1 MDIAAGGA
9 GRRTGGGVGSV
20 RRECAAIGC
29 AALTLTRAGRRPAR
43 PPTMPSPQAISPG
56 GWPAATTPRGGGA
69 AVAVALEVRPDGRVT
84 VSLTP
89 RAPSGLGAIA
99 ARLWA
104 AAASPPRRRGGVSS
118 APPRSAPGAAAVLA
132 AFADAA
138 SSHVGL
144 VPHHTPRRR
153 GRPAL
158 PRLRRRPR
166 APPLPPCS
174 APLAALRD
182 AERGGASLGAAAAA
196 SVAAWV
202 DAAAAA
208 RSLGASLCHLAA
220 CKGTLAAAYH
230 PWAALRAPGALAALA
245 AAAPAADADADVVAG
260 LSDLGAVLGEEGAAT
275 LSPGARRRRGGE

>member
-1 MDIAAGGA
+1 VDIAAGGA
-9 GRRTGGGVGSV
+9 GRRAGGGVGSV
-20 RRECAAIGC
+20 RRECAAISC
-29 AALTLTRAGRRPAR
+29 AALTLPRAGPRPAR

-104 AAASPPRRRGGVSS
+104 AAASPPRRPGGVSS

-138 SSHVGL
+138 SSTSASSRITLRAAAV
-144 VPHHTPRRR
+144 
-153 GRPAL
+153 AL
-158 PRLRRRPR
+158 LFHGCAADR
-166 APPLPPCS
+166 APPPSRPVPP
-174 APLAALRD
+174 PLAALRD